1 LLLIINDNEREVI
14 GGVAEELPEHLRIKI
29 LKKMISK
36 SMDKRSS
43 PSDEVDIEK
52 IVWDKLVD
60 DKAREL
66 MGKARSLY
74 PDKYMFVLRVFYEL
88 IRNNSVKEFDGYTT
102 LVLLHRLGVPVKPD
116 MRIKFIKDGREV
128 DMREYLD

>member
-1 LLLIINDNEREVI
+1 
-14 GGVAEELPEHLRIKI
+14 LPDHLRIKM
-29 LKKMISK
+29 LKKMLSK
-36 SMDKRSS
+36 SMDKKSLAS
-43 PSDEVDIEK
+43 GEADVEK

-88 IRNNSVKEFDGYTT
+88 IRSNSVKEFDGYTT

-116 MRIKFIKDGREV
+116 MRIKFVKDGREV